1 MNDPITFV
9 AYLLGILALFGV
21 LGILGDYVLPC
32 ITKKLLE
39 WVNKRNCPDCG
50 DQHDMSK
57 CAGMC
62 GCCDSIRSA
71 DA

>member
-39 WVNKRNCPDCG
+39 WVEKL
-50 DQHDMSK
+50 
-57 CAGMC
+57 
-62 GCCDSIRSA
+62 
-71 DA
+71 